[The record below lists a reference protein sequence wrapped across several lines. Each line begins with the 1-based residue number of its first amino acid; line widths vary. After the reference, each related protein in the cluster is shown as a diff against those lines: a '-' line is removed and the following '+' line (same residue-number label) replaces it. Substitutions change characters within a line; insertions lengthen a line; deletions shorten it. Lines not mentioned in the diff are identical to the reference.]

1 MFFKLI
7 AEFIK
12 KFLFLINILFG
23 VYTLLVYQLVYSANI
38 QHWIGGFISLSFPL
52 VIIGNLLFVF
62 IWLVGRSPKTFL
74 SIGILLL
81 ALPLHKRTFRLGLN
95 TAHAGQSDLT
105 VLSYNVMYLDYPS
118 AKKGKAS
125 KDGKNIV
132 AAMNE
137 ITTDIKCF
145 QELYNNK
152 NVNDLDVISKI
163 TEYNP
168 HYVYMHSQKGND
180 KADGTIGLATFSK
193 YPIIN
198 KEEIY
203 WKTNNNG
210 LLATDI
216 VIKEDTIRIINFQLR
231 SMGIRVER
239 MFDENRKINKKE
251 TKNILSQLK
260 DGFESRGQEVAT
272 LENMINESPYPIIAV
287 GDLNEMPYGYAYGKL
302 KSYLNNAFEDAG
314 KGFGFTYHEIL
325 RFLRIDNQFYD
336 TGFFKATKLSTLKK
350 HKSSDHYPV
359 VGEYQIL

>member
-12 KFLFLINILFG
+12 KFLFLINLLFA

-52 VIIGNLLFVF
+52 VIIGNLLFVL
-62 IWLVGRSPKTFL
+62 IWIFGRSPKVLL
-74 SIGILLL
+74 SLGILFL
-81 ALPLHKRTFRLGLN
+81 ALPLHKRTFKLGLN
-95 TAHAGQSDLT
+95 IDKMAQPDLT
-105 VLSYNVMYLDYPS
+105 VLSYNVMYLDKPS
-118 AKKGKAS
+118 ATKGKAS

-137 ITTDIKCF
+137 ITADVKCF

-152 NVNDLDVISKI
+152 KISELDAISKI

-203 WKTNNNG
+203 WENNNNG
-210 LLATDI
+210 ILATDI
-216 VIKEDTIRIINFQLR
+216 VFKKDTIRIINFQLR
-231 SMGIRVER
+231 SMGIRVEK
-239 MFDENRKINKKE
+239 MLDENKKINKKE
-251 TKNILSQLK
+251 TRNILSQLK
-260 DGFESRGQEVAT
+260 DGFEARGQEVAT
-272 LENMINESPYPIIAV
+272 LENMIVDSPYPIIAV

-302 KSYLNNAFEDAG
+302 KTHLNNAFEDAG
-314 KGFGFTYHEIL
+314 KGFGFTYNEIL

-336 TGFFKATKLSTLKK
+336 AGFFKATKLNTLKK
-350 HKSSDHYPV
+350 YKSSDHYPII
-359 VGEYQIL
+359 GEYQTL